1 VEKLALRDG
10 LRTLVFRK
18 IVALFQANEILKR
31 TIKPSSWYVWN
42 GRVDQKAGTFATGE
56 LPALRL
62 TPISIPAEPLTNVRW
77 QSSWTLRIE
86 TAVSG
91 TNMDDAFNLW
101 DAIHNVIFTG
111 DGSKAA
117 LEALQS
123 LSASVTPAGQN
134 VHAITLGT
142 PSFTPNPQ
150 GLPDDMILGEGDITI
165 VMTVPR

>member
-1 VEKLALRDG
+1 MEKLALSDG

-18 IVALFQANEILKR
+18 VVTMLRADPILKR
-31 TIKPSSWYVWN
+31 TIKDSSWYVWN
-42 GRVDQKAGTFATGE
+42 GRPDQKAMAFATGE

-62 TPISIPAEPLTNVRW
+62 TPYSIPAEPLTNVRW

-86 TAVSG
+86 TAVGG

-101 DAIHNVIFTG
+101 DAIHQVIFTG
-111 DGSKAA
+111 DGSRAA
-117 LEALQS
+117 LEALQM
-123 LSASVTPAGQN
+123 LSAAVTPAGQN
-134 VHAITLGT
+134 VHSITLGT

-150 GLPDDMILGEGDITI
+150 GLPDDMILAEGDITI